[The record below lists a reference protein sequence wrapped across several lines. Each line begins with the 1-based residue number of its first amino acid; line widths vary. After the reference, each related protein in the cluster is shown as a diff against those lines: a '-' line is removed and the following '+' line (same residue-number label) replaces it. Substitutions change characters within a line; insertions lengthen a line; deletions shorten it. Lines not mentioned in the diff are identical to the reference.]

1 MWILNSSLISCSL
14 CSPTTRWLQLTEDE
28 LHMKLQDTR
37 WWVGSCGISWD
48 SVGPSFL
55 SLIFPWNS
63 SLSKNGGIDYG
74 SLKIGIIQ
82 TSERWERGLNVQHN
96 RAFRK
101 SGLYSDFVSTS
112 SMIAMQICNLS
123 YSYAL
128 SCMFLGKY
136 FKWILSQQD
145 QSSYI
150 HTNFH
155 PISCTW
161 NFSVHLTNNNKHY
174 VSTITHFGWAK
185 LTSAEPYGMSHICV
199 CTTHA
204 CHLSATFWSTA
215 SPSKQHGPICHAS
228 CYYPS
233 PILQATDYF
242 RQTFSNATVK
252 PLGHA

>member
-1 MWILNSSLISCSL
+1 MVFPGTALD
-14 CSPTTRWLQLTEDE
+14 P
-28 LHMKLQDTR
+28 
-37 WWVGSCGISWD
+37 V
-48 SVGPSFL
+48 SFL
-55 SLIFPWNS
+55 SLFPWNS

-174 VSTITHFGWAK
+174 VSTITHFGWASEQCFS
-185 LTSAEPYGMSHICV
+185 LVCFSWTIWNEPHLCV
-199 CTTHA
+199 HYSC
-204 CHLSATFWSTA
+204 L
-215 SPSKQHGPICHAS
+215 PS
-228 CYYPS
+228 
-233 PILQATDYF
+233 
-242 RQTFSNATVK
+242 FSNI
-252 PLGHA
+252 LDYS